1 MSHTIKIVL
10 PDPAMNCLDR
20 LAASADMRT
29 ATIAS
34 RLLQSAIGEVAEGG
48 RLAPLHAP
56 VKSHQGSERAPWL
69 EPYGGSPD
77 WRKNT
82 WAAIV
87 ALHGRYPR
95 HLEHLKDHW
104 WTDHA
109 QTETLAALA
118 HWRRELDDTATDPR
132 QELAF
137 QTQLNDYAQQL
148 RQQGSGTA
156 KTWTPGGQPGGWIGE
171 EGSHGF

>member
-10 PDPAMNCLDR
+10 PDPAMER
-20 LAASADMRT
+20 LSSLAVSTDTRIATLASQ
-29 ATIAS
+29 
-34 RLLQSAIGEVAEGG
+34 LLQSAVSQATQD
-48 RLAPLHAP
+48 RRSLPPP
-56 VKSHQGSERAPWL
+56 VPSRPQKGNGRAPWL

-82 WAAIV
+82 WGAIV

-95 HLEHLKDHW
+95 QLEHLKDQW

-118 HWRRELDDTATDPR
+118 CWRQELDDTATDPR
-132 QELAF
+132 HELAF
-137 QTQLNDYAQQL
+137 QTQINDYTQQL
-148 RQQGSGTA
+148 RQRGGGTSKSWRPDA
-156 KTWTPGGQPGGWIGE
+156 QPADWV
-171 EGSHGF
+171 